1 MGFMPKCNLE
11 HFFGR
16 SHFQIERQIGGRH
29 YAFYVGIAN
38 VSPVFAQMGSNA
50 ITADGGDNLRRTHRV
65 WMRAAARVAN
75 GGNMV
80 NVDA

>member
-29 YAFYVGIAN
+29 NTFYVGIAN

-50 ITADGGDNLRRTHRV
+50 ITTHGGDNLRRTHRV
-65 WMRAAARVAN
+65 WMRPAARVAY
-75 GGNMV
+75 GGDMV

>member
-29 YAFYVGIAN
+29 NTFYIGIAN
-38 VSPVFAQMGSNA
+38 VPPVFAQMGSNA
-50 ITADGGDNLRRTHRV
+50 IAADGGDNLRRTHRV
-65 WMRAAARVAN
+65 WMRPAARVAY
-75 GGNMV
+75 GGDMV

>member
-1 MGFMPKCNLE
+1 
-11 HFFGR
+11 
-16 SHFQIERQIGGRH
+16 
-29 YAFYVGIAN
+29 
-38 VSPVFAQMGSNA
+38 MGSNA